1 MANSDLNSISFLVDF
16 IKTNSTFVVSIK
28 SLNES
33 VQCALDEFKC
43 NEPDLE
49 IRIYSKELVSWPTKD
64 KTLNWEN
71 KFAINQLRNFKSW
84 FQNMLITFYKKYELV
99 GFSHGR
105 KTAIGFQRHI
115 YCSSHYPSLRGITKD
130 ISRF

>member
-1 MANSDLNSISFLVDF
+1 MDF
-16 IKTNSTFVVSIK
+16 IKTDSTFVVSIK

-84 FQNMLITFYKKYELV
+84 FQNMLITFYKKYE
-99 GFSHGR
+99 FSWFQSWKENCNR
-105 KTAIGFQRHI
+105 FSKTH
-115 YCSSHYPSLRGITKD
+115 LL
-130 ISRF
+130 